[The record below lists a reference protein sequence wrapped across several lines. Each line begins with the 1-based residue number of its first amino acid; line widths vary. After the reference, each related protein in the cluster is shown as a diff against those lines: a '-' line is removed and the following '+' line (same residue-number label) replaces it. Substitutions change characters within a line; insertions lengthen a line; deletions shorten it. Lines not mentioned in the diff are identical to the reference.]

1 MYVVSM
7 YRNCSQ
13 SSIGIIN
20 FHFLSNFVWLTFG
33 SLVPLGALF
42 IYICCLFSAL
52 FVCLLAWFTSLMV
65 IYIICLC
72 LFVYF
77 FDICCFVLCVQSV
90 NSALISILMQSI
102 QLFQHYSAYS

>member
-1 MYVVSM
+1 M

-13 SSIGIIN
+13 PSIGIIN

-52 FVCLLAWFTSLMV
+52 FVRLLGL
-65 IYIICLC
+65 L
-72 LFVYF
+72 L
-77 FDICCFVLCVQSV
+77 
-90 NSALISILMQSI
+90 
-102 QLFQHYSAYS
+102 